1 MRVEETHPP
10 TGPHHILG
18 PHYTRD
24 QVPALPRLP
33 PQGRAQKPSR
43 DVSRP
48 CGRHSVGRGPDAGR
62 WQTETA
68 QAWSRRSWGGKLRRT
83 ESPPGSA
90 GREEKGLESA
100 RGGGAVPGVLRSGT
114 QQESSAARGDNGV
127 GARRWD
133 GARRRSENAEKTKRG
148 WSVGA
153 LGTGMERRQAV
164 GPREGRRTLG
174 RADPSRGMTSS
185 QIQQTRP

>member
-1 MRVEETHPP
+1 MC
-10 TGPHHILG
+10 
-18 PHYTRD
+18 
-24 QVPALPRLP
+24 
-33 PQGRAQKPSR
+33 S
-43 DVSRP
+43 
-48 CGRHSVGRGPDAGR
+48 
-62 WQTETA
+62 
-68 QAWSRRSWGGKLRRT
+68 
-83 ESPPGSA
+83 
-90 GREEKGLESA
+90 GLELSKKA
-100 RGGGAVPGVLRSGT
+100 LQLEGT
-114 QQESSAARGDNGV
+114 MVV

-133 GARRRSENAEKTKRG
+133 GAHRRSENAEKTKRG